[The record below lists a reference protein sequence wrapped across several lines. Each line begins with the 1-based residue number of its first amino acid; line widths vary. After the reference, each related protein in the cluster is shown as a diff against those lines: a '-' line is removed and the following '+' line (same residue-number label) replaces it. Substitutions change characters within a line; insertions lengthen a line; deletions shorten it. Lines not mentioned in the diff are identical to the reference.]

1 MHKILFSRKKTS
13 RKQPKF
19 RIIPLLNR
27 RCKKYCEDE
36 YHCYLGFSLGNGHLW
51 GPGKGL
57 QMVSGMPRA
66 RSRGMVVVYQR
77 TNSSSSEARRL
88 DPQDPG
94 LGSLRMLNE
103 SIEPMLYLEG
113 EAYGESFGYSLVVLD
128 LNGDGRDDVV
138 VGAPY
143 FQDNGSGRGRGCG
156 LWISELG
163 ELGKLT
169 IDTKSLVHRPTTTSK
184 WSQNI
189 NEPIL
194 RVCCFGSV
202 FDWSIATLIQPRSRY
217 IAAHAHAPSRCAP
230 ISA

>member
-1 MHKILFSRKKTS
+1 MR
-13 RKQPKF
+13 
-19 RIIPLLNR
+19 
-27 RCKKYCEDE
+27 KYCDDE

-143 FQDNGSGRGRGCG
+143 FQDNGSDADVGAVYGFLSSENWVNEQWTLTHSCKYQQWHQNDHKILTNQYSGRVPWP
-156 LWISELG
+156 L
-163 ELGKLT
+163 
-169 IDTKSLVHRPTTTSK
+169 
-184 WSQNI
+184 
-189 NEPIL
+189 
-194 RVCCFGSV
+194 
-202 FDWSIATLIQPRSRY
+202 
-217 IAAHAHAPSRCAP
+217 AHSP
-230 ISA
+230 ISFS